1 MQIVEIQ
8 KRTQEL
14 LERLLAVW
22 ESSVRATHLFL
33 TEDEILRIRDYV
45 PQALA
50 GVDRLLITEDETGCP
65 AAFMGVESGKLEML
79 FVSAEHRGEGYGSAL
94 LKYGVERC
102 GVETLTVNEQNPQA
116 VGFYTHMGF
125 QTVGRSPV
133 DEQGGPYPILL
144 MKRQNGEK
152 YAEI

>member
-1 MQIVEIQ
+1 MRIVEIR
-8 KRTQEL
+8 KRTPEL

-33 TEDEILRIRDYV
+33 TEEEILRIRDYV

-50 GVDRLLITEDETGCP
+50 GVARLFIAEDETGCP
-65 AAFMGVESGKLEML
+65 AAFMGVENGKLEML

-94 LKYGVERC
+94 LKYGMERC

-125 QTVGRSPV
+125 QTVSRSPV

-144 MKRQNGEK
+144 MKRQNGEE